1 MAVTISTKF
10 YQTTTGGDSGGVYTP
25 SGTWNTLSKIVYTS
39 PNITSPTTAGVRSHI
54 LPGELPL
61 ALWYEDTGNMYRK
74 ANSQVPTTTTT
85 SGNYAATVTSGNWGS
100 LSMDDGFHAQNSIQ
114 FEVTTG
120 ECYDCRFTA
129 WDSITHT
136 TTNKFLI
143 STGRVRCSA
152 VAYRS
157 SGTRQLPTGIIN
169 NVGIGPI
176 YNTTLSG
183 NGAYYGDF
191 DMIFA
196 TPTTGK
202 LGDFLIV
209 KPWLSD
215 IDASVPFLP
224 DHNFVLT
231 LHYSYT

>member
-1 MAVTISTKF
+1 MAVTILTKF
-10 YQTTTGGDSGGVYTP
+10 YLTTTGGASGGVYTP
-25 SGTWNTLSKIVYTS
+25 SGTWGTLSKVVYTS
-39 PNITSPTTAGVRSHI
+39 PNITSPSVAGTRSHI
-54 LPGELPL
+54 LPGQLPL

-74 ANSQVPTTTTT
+74 TNSQVPTTT
-85 SGNYAATVTSGNWGS
+85 SGNYNATVTSGTWGA
-100 LSMDDGFHAQNSIQ
+100 LSTDSGFHAQNSVM

-136 TTNKFLI
+136 TTAKFLL
-143 STGRVRCSA
+143 SSGRVRCSA

-157 SGTRQLPTGIIN
+157 SGTRQVPTSI
-169 NVGIGPI
+169 VGVWPAE

-202 LGDFLIV
+202 IGDLLIV
-209 KPWLSD
+209 KPWLYN
-215 IDASVPFLP
+215 IDSSVPYGSG
-224 DHNFVLT
+224 DTHNFVLT